1 MIAAA
6 ALIIAG
12 CNSPAHVIK
21 PVIYVRAEDK
31 YRAMKSAP
39 VIVVAEVLDYK
50 LVAGPRDVERP
61 ADTFNPKAWMVPLHL
76 ARMSAKV
83 ILSLRGDVRGPIQF
97 YSWVWA
103 SGQHGGE
110 RLFRPYPGYCHILF
124 LREEGGYLR
133 TVADYPAYD
142 LEIPPGWLP
151 AIISGLQSSSENGSD
166 LFERIVTV
174 LIKAELESA
183 GGIGWNYVPRGMDD
197 LTGLTG
203 EFYVASQLDSFCLHL
218 ANRFGRFAACEGTA
232 GLFYGRC
239 EAYRLARAADSAG
252 VEATHV
258 TQARARCEAQE
269 VNTIGW
275 LRTNNWS
282 LPPGGGDYGWSPSAG
297 RRRLA
302 VRLYASAMD
311 ANVRTA
317 ACAAAAT
324 MPEARDIPEC
334 DASGNNGIR

>member
-1 MIAAA
+1 M
-6 ALIIAG
+6 
-12 CNSPAHVIK
+12 IK

-31 YRAMKSAP
+31 YRVMKSAP

-61 ADTFNPKAWMVPLHL
+61 ADTDNPKAWMVPLHL

-83 ILSLRGDVRGPIQF
+83 TLSLRGDARGPIQF

-103 SGQHGGE
+103 SGQHGGA
-110 RLFRPYPGYCHILF
+110 RLFHPYPGGYCHILF

-142 LEIPPGWLP
+142 LEIPHSWLP
-151 AIISGLQSSSENGSD
+151 AVISGLQSGSESGSD
-166 LFERIVTV
+166 LLERIVRV
-174 LIKAELESA
+174 LIRTNLESA
-183 GGIGWNYVPRGMDD
+183 TAIVWSSGLIERDD
-197 LTGLTG
+197 LEGLTS
-203 EFYVASQLDSFCLHL
+203 EFYVASQLDSFCRHL
-218 ANRFGRFAACEGTA
+218 ANRFGRFAACDETA
-232 GLFYGRC
+232 ALFYGRC

-252 VEATHV
+252 VKATEVTEAL
-258 TQARARCEAQE
+258 ARCEAQE

-282 LPPGGGDYGWSPSAG
+282 LPPGSEYGWSPTAE

-324 MPEARDIPEC
+324 MPEAHDIPEC
-334 DASGNNGIR
+334 GASGKNGIR

>member
-1 MIAAA
+1 
-6 ALIIAG
+6 
-12 CNSPAHVIK
+12 
-21 PVIYVRAEDK
+21 
-31 YRAMKSAP
+31 
-39 VIVVAEVLDYK
+39 
-50 LVAGPRDVERP
+50 
-61 ADTFNPKAWMVPLHL
+61 
-76 ARMSAKV
+76 
-83 ILSLRGDVRGPIQF
+83 
-97 YSWVWA
+97 
-103 SGQHGGE
+103 
-110 RLFRPYPGYCHILF
+110 
-124 LREEGGYLR
+124 
-133 TVADYPAYD
+133 
-142 LEIPPGWLP
+142 
-151 AIISGLQSSSENGSD
+151 
-166 LFERIVTV
+166 
-174 LIKAELESA
+174 
-183 GGIGWNYVPRGMDD
+183 MDD

-258 TQARARCEAQE
+258 TQALARCEAQE

-324 MPEARDIPEC
+324 MPEARDIPSVMPQQQRNKVKTTPSYASSEVRGRRT
-334 DASGNNGIR
+334 DALSPPTVG